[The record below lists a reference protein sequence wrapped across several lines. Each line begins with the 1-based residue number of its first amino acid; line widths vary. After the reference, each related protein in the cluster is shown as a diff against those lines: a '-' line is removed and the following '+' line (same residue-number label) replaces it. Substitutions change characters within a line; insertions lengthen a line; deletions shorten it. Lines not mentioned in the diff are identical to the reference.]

1 MKFKI
6 RVILK
11 LFLILVTFI
20 FCVRFYLVRK
30 NLLLNY
36 KLEEKKILSSYEDKK
51 EKYDLVNSLLDDV
64 LVQGGY
70 IDIKKIPIDKIKY
83 RIYNY
88 NDNIIFSYNLKD
100 EFSNSSIPFAKITL
114 SNDCNVINEEYSKLE
129 SFEEYKEEYIK
140 EANAYATVLSILPIF
155 LGLILMM
162 IVYCFVRQ

>member
-64 LVQGGY
+64 LVQGEY
-70 IDIKKIPIDKIKY
+70 IDIKKGNPFIRHPI
-83 RIYNY
+83 
-88 NDNIIFSYNLKD
+88 NLVAR
-100 EFSNSSIPFAKITL
+100 FVGVA
-114 SNDCNVINEEYSKLE
+114 
-129 SFEEYKEEYIK
+129 
-140 EANAYATVLSILPIF
+140 AMLSIKVMVLLRFIELYF
-155 LGLILMM
+155 FKARLEHILNNSTS
-162 IVYCFVRQ
+162 

>member
-64 LVQGGY
+64 LVQGEY
-70 IDIKKIPIDKIKY
+70 IDIKKIPSDKIKY

-88 NDNIIFSYNLKD
+88 NDNIIFSYNLKN
-100 EFSNSSIPFAKITL
+100 EFSNSSIPYAKITL

-140 EANAYATVLSILPIF
+140 EANVYATVLSILPIF
-155 LGLILMM
+155 LGLILIM

>member
-11 LFLILVTFI
+11 LFLILVAFI
-20 FCVRFYLVRK
+20 FFVRFYLVRK

-88 NDNIIFSYNLKD
+88 NDNIIFSYNLKN
-100 EFSNSSIPFAKITL
+100 EFSSGSIPFAKITL

-140 EANAYATVLSILPIF
+140 EANVYATVLSILPIF
-155 LGLILMM
+155 LGLILIM